1 MKKHTRIILN
11 IVAISLMATGPVLM
25 ILPGPQVLSWLG
37 LMLFIYANKDYLKK
51 YKWFRK
57 CEFKVNMWKVDRKFK
72 KQEKLLYNKYK
83 KRGK

>member
-37 LMLFIYANKDYLKK
+37 LMLFIYANKDYLKR
-51 YKWFRK
+51 YKWFRS
-57 CEFKVNMWKVDRKFK
+57 CEFKLNMWKINRKNNKREKRIWKEFK
-72 KQEKLLYNKYK
+72 W
-83 KRGK
+83 